1 MSYIK
6 HILDVILED
15 INNIEIIHIGSDNE
29 SIEEALGVFAAAFP
43 QHPLDEVRDFI
54 MSSVN
59 WDDSIKATSDG
70 KTVGIYLIGDRQLSD
85 VIDDEKAVP
94 AEDLESYNHKTGVE
108 GVALGVLPEIKGI
121 GVGKKLKDALL
132 SMTNADYIF
141 GLQYKSLNNLQYW
154 LKSRRVVAQ
163 SQGDEAVFITL
174 QDIKLDNTN
183 FDSPNDITS
192 KTLDEAI
199 RRLSNVIYC

>member
-1 MSYIK
+1 MSYFN
-6 HILDVILED
+6 HIIGVILED
-15 INNIEIIHIGSDNE
+15 INDIEIIHIGSDNE

-59 WDDSIKATSDG
+59 WDNSIKATSNG

-85 VIDDEKAVP
+85 VIDDEKAEP
-94 AEDLESYNHKTGVE
+94 AEDLERYNQKKGVE
-108 GVALGVLPEIKGI
+108 GVALGVAPEVKGA
-121 GVGKKLKDALL
+121 GVGKKLKEALL

-163 SQGDEAVFITL
+163 SNSDEAVFITL
-174 QDIKLDNTN
+174 QDIKPDNTN
-183 FDSPNDITS
+183 PDSPNNVNS
-192 KTLDEAI
+192 KSLNEAI
-199 RRLSNVIYC
+199 RRLLNVIY

>member
-1 MSYIK
+1 MSYFND
-6 HILDVILED
+6 ILGVILED
-15 INNIEIIHIGSDNE
+15 AHIEISHIGSDQE

-59 WDDSIKATSDG
+59 WDNSIKATSNG
-70 KTVGIYLIGDRQLSD
+70 NTVGIYLIGDRQLSE

-108 GVALGVLPEIKGI
+108 GVALGVVPEVKGS

-132 SMTNADYIF
+132 SMTDADYIF

-163 SQGDEAVFITL
+163 SNSDEAVFITL
-174 QDIKLDNTN
+174 QDIKLNEAR
-183 FDSPNDITS
+183 PNSQSGVVS
-192 KTLDEAI
+192 KPLNEAI
-199 RRLSNVIYC
+199 RRLLNVIYQ

>member
-1 MSYIK
+1 MSYFNRV
-6 HILDVILED
+6 LDTILED
-15 INNIEIIHIGSDNE
+15 INNIEIVHIGSDNE
-29 SIEEALGVFAAAFP
+29 SVEEALAVFAAAFP

-59 WDDSIKATSDG
+59 WDNSIKATSNG

-85 VIDDEKAVP
+85 VIDDEKAEP
-94 AEDLESYNHKTGVE
+94 AEDLERYSHKKGVE

-121 GVGKKLKDALL
+121 GVGKKLKDSLL

-163 SQGDEAVFITL
+163 SHSDEAVFITL
-174 QDIKLDNTN
+174 QDIKLDSTN
-183 FDSPNDITS
+183 PDSPNDITS

-199 RRLSNVIYC
+199 RRLLNVIY